1 MIVWASWYMLN
12 LKNSSGAREGWG
24 QGDVRG
30 DTCITTALSEDS
42 AKSRYFA
49 LRPSIKSIVYLS

>member
-30 DTCITTALSEDS
+30 DTCSNN
-42 AKSRYFA
+42 
-49 LRPSIKSIVYLS
+49 RPLGRFS

>member
-1 MIVWASWYMLN
+1 MYGGIYVA
-12 LKNSSGAREGWG
+12 
-24 QGDVRG
+24 
-30 DTCITTALSEDS
+30 TTALSEDS